1 MRSARRRIP
10 KKLLADQARLDI
22 KKVKAKLEEW
32 IDRNRRG
39 RYRHF
44 NQSCVRASTSERGR
58 RAAMI
63 AEWQHPLR
71 AGTPAAFPCA
81 FQAERPPSAGKRH
94 TSQKCMQTHRFF

>member
-1 MRSARRRIP
+1 MRLARRRIP

-44 NQSCVRASTSERGR
+44 NQSSACVRPRAS
-58 RAAMI
+58 AADGP
-63 AEWQHPLR
+63 Q
-71 AGTPAAFPCA
+71 
-81 FQAERPPSAGKRH
+81 
-94 TSQKCMQTHRFF
+94 